1 MNSNRENQTSMLKYS
16 YPETFTFFWILIF
29 MNVSL
34 SLIIVIIFINTCKSR
49 EFFNFLPF
57 LIFLLINFIGYY
69 KTIISNKYIRLYFDK
84 NTNKDITTSNIE

>member
-34 SLIIVIIFINTCKSR
+34 SLIIVIIFLNSCKSR
-49 EFFNFLPF
+49 DFFNFLPV
-57 LIFLLINFIGYY
+57 LITLLINFIGYY
-69 KTIISNKYIRLYFDK
+69 RLL
-84 NTNKDITTSNIE
+84 